1 MELINTKIP
10 PLDEALGGGLVEDSI
25 LLITYDTYS
34 QGWTLAFE
42 ILKRRIEEGD
52 FGVIINSVVPL
63 SMLNMELKRIGFD
76 LFEEGEKG
84 NLGIIDIFASFY
96 GIKYRQPYIYYTDM
110 DQETYFPKFVAL
122 YRRMLKERIK
132 DRRPI
137 GIQVTADGFAF
148 LIGEERELRNIQKNL
163 ATKENALLH
172 EKRKR
177 PINITLLNRDRA
189 SQRYLSWL
197 SLYSQYQIEFRP
209 QEGKL
214 EEKMFIRKSPL
225 PNFKPTTRMFKLENG
240 KISII

>member
-10 PLDEALGGGLVEDSI
+10 PLDEALGEGLVEDSI

-96 GIKYRQPYIYYTDM
+96 GIKYREPYIYYTDM
-110 DQETYFPKFVAL
+110 DQETYLPKFMSL

-137 GIQVTADGFAF
+137 GIQVTADGFAS
-148 LIGEERELRNIQKNL
+148 LIGEERDLRNIQKNL
-163 ATKENALLH
+163 AEKENARLH

-177 PINITLLNRDRA
+177 PINIVLLNRDRA